1 MMTQPHDLAAGT
13 LLAGLPEAGEQ
24 AQRRLRDRL
33 AAAADAAGILDV
45 AYRTVDTPVG
55 SLLLAATGQG
65 LVRVAYPT
73 QNHDA
78 VLDQLAAKVSP
89 RVLRA
94 PARLDAAAREI
105 DEYFAGQRTRFDLP
119 LDLRLCTG
127 FRRLV
132 ISRLPGIS
140 YGATASYAAMAAAA
154 GSPRAV
160 RAVGTACAANPLPV
174 VMPCHRV
181 VRSDG
186 SLGGYAGGTEAK
198 RILLTLEG
206 ASPATAMP
214 PSPGQDSS
222 DATST
227 GLGL

>member
-1 MMTQPHDLAAGT
+1 MTP
-13 LLAGLPEAGEQ
+13 
-24 AQRRLRDRL
+24 
-33 AAAADAAGILDV
+33 
-45 AYRTVDTPVG
+45 
-55 SLLLAATGQG
+55 SLTSW
-65 LVRVAYPT
+65 P
-73 QNHDA
+73 
-78 VLDQLAAKVSP
+78 P
-89 RVLRA
+89 RSAHGCCARQ
-94 PARLDAAAREI
+94 ARLDAAAREI
-105 DEYFAGQRTRFDLP
+105 DEYFAGRRTRFDLP

-127 FRRLV
+127 FRRQV

-140 YGATASYAAMAAAA
+140 YGTTASYAAMAAAA

-198 RILLTLEG
+198 QTLLTLEG
-206 ASPATAMP
+206 ASAPAAVRQ
-214 PSPGQDSS
+214 SPGQDSS
-222 DATST
+222 DITST